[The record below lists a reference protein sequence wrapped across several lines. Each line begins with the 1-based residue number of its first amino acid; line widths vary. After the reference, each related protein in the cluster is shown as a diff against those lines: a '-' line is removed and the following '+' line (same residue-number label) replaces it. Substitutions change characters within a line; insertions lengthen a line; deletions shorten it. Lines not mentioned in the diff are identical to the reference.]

1 VSSSSGITHA
11 PSETFAD
18 QHLGRRVAKSAAWM
32 VLKRFFFKSVGLI
45 STLILVR
52 ILAPDA
58 FGLAV
63 MGSVAFDVL
72 DSMTEFSFALA
83 LIKMKQPER
92 VHFDTAWTML
102 VARGMIVGA
111 VMFFSAP
118 LVAETM
124 HEPRLLD
131 ITRALSLLP
140 VIQGFENVGL
150 IQFRRELQ
158 FERIFW
164 YEVFGKLIGFVLVIP
179 AALILHSAWALVI
192 GYVGPKFI
200 LIPVSY
206 FIHPYRPRFTLKA
219 GRELLNFSKWLFA
232 TNLLYLV
239 RDYTMVML
247 LGRVGGASAAGLFQQ
262 SYQIAEL
269 PASEIAAPIRQ
280 PMYSGYAKVLDDRER
295 LGRQFVDGLSLM
307 LMMIAPA
314 SVGIALVAGLV
325 EPIALG
331 PKWVGAAPLI
341 QICAIY
347 FLSEAFGDLTHSLYV
362 VLDRQRRFVGIMVIN
377 ITIRT
382 ALVIWAGITHGVVWA
397 AIAMAA
403 TSFVGTAIWY
413 GQVTHIVGD
422 LLGITFRATWR
433 IMVAVAIM
441 AAGVLLVQAAWPQA
455 GTLPVMG
462 AQLASESLV
471 GAVIY
476 VGVVLGLWR
485 ACGRPPGPESH
496 AVTAALQVWPKLRS
510 ALPLWRSASPAAE

>member
-1 VSSSSGITHA
+1 MSSSPGMSHA
-11 PSETFAD
+11 PSESFAD

-72 DSMTEFSFALA
+72 DSMTEFSFVLA
-83 LIKMKQPER
+83 LIKMQKPER
-92 VHFDTAWTML
+92 IHFDTAWTLL
-102 VARGMIVGA
+102 VLRGLIVGA

-124 HEPRLLD
+124 NEPRLLD
-131 ITRALSLLP
+131 ITRVLSLLP

-150 IQFRRELQ
+150 IQFRRELR

-164 YEVFGKLIGFVLVIP
+164 YEVLGKLVGFVLVIP
-179 AALILHSAWALVI
+179 AAVILHSAWALVI

-206 FIHPYRPRFTLKA
+206 LIHPYRPRFSLKA
-219 GRELLNFSKWLFA
+219 GGELLNFSKWLFA

-295 LGRQFVDGLSLM
+295 LGRQFVEGLALM
-307 LMMIAPA
+307 LLMIAPA
-314 SVGIALVAGLV
+314 AVGIALVAGLV

-341 QICAIY
+341 SICAIY

-362 VLDRQRRFVGIMVIN
+362 VLDRQRRFVAIMVMVIA
-377 ITIRT
+377 IRT
-382 ALVIWAGITHGVVWA
+382 ALVIWAGVTHGVVWA
-397 AIAMAA
+397 AIAMAV

-413 GQVTHIVGD
+413 GQLVHIIGH
-422 LLGITFRATWR
+422 LLGATLRATWR
-433 IMVAVAIM
+433 IMIAVAVM
-441 AAGVLLVQAAWPQA
+441 AAGVLFLQALWPQA
-455 GTLPVMG
+455 DTLPVMG
-462 AQLASESLV
+462 AQLASQSLV
-471 GAVIY
+471 GAAIY

-485 ACGRPPGPESH
+485 ICGRPAGPESH
-496 AVTAALQVWPKLRS
+496 AVTAASQVWGRLRGFFP
-510 ALPLWRSASPAAE
+510 AGRSASPAAE

>member
-1 VSSSSGITHA
+1 
-11 PSETFAD
+11 
-18 QHLGRRVAKSAAWM
+18 M

-63 MGSVAFDVL
+63 MGSVAFNVL
-72 DSMTEFSFALA
+72 DSMTEFSFSLA
-83 LIKMKQPER
+83 LIKMKQPQR
-92 VHFDTAWTML
+92 VHFDTAWTLL
-102 VARGMIVGA
+102 VIRGLVVGA
-111 VMFFSAP
+111 LMFFSAP

-131 ITRALSLLP
+131 ITRALALLP
-140 VIQGFENVGL
+140 VIQGFESVGL

-164 YEVFGKLIGFVLVIP
+164 YEIFGKIVGFLLVIP
-179 AALILHSAWALVI
+179 AALILHNAWALVI
-192 GYVGPKFI
+192 GYVGPK
-200 LIPVSY
+200 LIQTPASY
-206 FIHPYRPRFTLKA
+206 LLHPYRPRFSFKA
-219 GRELLNFSKWLFA
+219 AGELLDFSKWLFA

-247 LGRVGGASAAGLFQQ
+247 LGRVGGAAAAGLFQQ

-280 PMYSGYAKVLDDRER
+280 PMYSGYAKVLEDRER
-295 LGRQFVDGLSLM
+295 LGRQFVEGLSLM

-325 EPIALG
+325 EPLALG

-347 FLSEAFGDLTHSLYV
+347 FLSEAVGDLTHNLYV

-382 ALVIWAGITHGVVWA
+382 ALVIWAGITHGVIWA
-397 AIAMAA
+397 AIAMAT

-433 IMVAVAIM
+433 IMVAVLIM
-441 AAGVLLVQAAWPQA
+441 AAGVLLMQTVWPQA

-462 AQLASESLV
+462 AQLASESLA
-471 GAVIY
+471 GALIY

-496 AVTAALQVWPKLRS
+496 AVTASLQVWARLRS
-510 ALPLWRSASPAAE
+510 AFPVGRSASPAAE